1 MIHLKALGIKFIS
14 VFIALFITVNFAVTF
29 YETLL
34 MSVLFTLIGYVLG
47 DLIVLKYA
55 GKFVAPIAD
64 AAFVWVAGLLIY
76 QSYTYL
82 VSVLSALIIAIVEW
96 FFHDYVERRVLETT
110 AGQGA
115 G

>member
-14 VFIALFITVNFAVTF
+14 VFIALFIAVNFAVTF

-34 MSVLFTLIGYVLG
+34 MSVLFTVIGYVLG

-82 VSVLSALIIAIVEW
+82 ASVLSALIIAIVEW
-96 FFHDYVERRVLETT
+96 FFHYYVERRVLETT
-110 AGQGA
+110 AGKAA